1 MIFIKKLQKNYFEYE
16 RKFLE
21 FQNLLDG
28 LIKIYKSNINETK
41 IKLNFK
47 NEILIIFFYII

>member
-1 MIFIKKLQKNYFEYE
+1 MIFIKKLKKNYFEYE